1 MIPSGSPVA
10 LRLGQPVTP
19 RDVALELGQ
28 SVFGTTIEVYR
39 MVIMDL
45 MSVAGAQDRPA
56 EPAGDASRTAA
67 SQISAELRSLR
78 DSVVGIHGSLVA
90 TSDGLLVTHD
100 IPDMEPTRIA
110 AIVAATLGLA
120 SQATHA
126 TGRGGFRE
134 AVARGG
140 TGYLV
145 VYAAGANAVV
155 AVLGDNELNV
165 GMLHYEMRD
174 MIGRIA
180 GYSAEFARWDDLSA
194 LARSLNREP

>member
-1 MIPSGSPVA
+1 MD
-10 LRLGQPVTP
+10 QPFANQITVE
-19 RDVALELGQ
+19 EL
-28 SVFGTTIEVYR
+28 V
-39 MVIMDL
+39 
-45 MSVAGAQDRPA
+45 
-56 EPAGDASRTAA
+56 RT
-67 SQISAELRSLR
+67 ELRSLR
-78 DSVVGIHGSLVA
+78 DSVVGVHGSLVA

-120 SQATHA
+120 SQATQA

-145 VYAAGANAVV
+145 VYAAGSHAVV
-155 AVLGDNELNV
+155 AVLGDHELNV

-174 MIGRIA
+174 MIVRIA
-180 GYSAEFARWDDLSA
+180 RYSADFGRWADVETFRRA
-194 LARSLNREP
+194 LNRDL

>member
-1 MIPSGSPVA
+1 MGEAVD
-10 LRLGQPVTP
+10 QPFAREITVED
-19 RDVALELGQ
+19 RVLAELG
-28 SVFGTTIEVYR
+28 
-39 MVIMDL
+39 
-45 MSVAGAQDRPA
+45 
-56 EPAGDASRTAA
+56 
-67 SQISAELRSLR
+67 SLR

-100 IPDMEPTRIA
+100 IPDMEPTRVA

-145 VYAAGANAVV
+145 VYAAGPNAVV

-180 GYSAEFARWDDLSA
+180 GHSAEFARWGDLST